1 MQRRGATRAL
11 WHGSLPYYYRRIW
24 PENWV
29 DGGGLGITIRN
40 EPRETVLTSI
50 AISGGG
56 VGNAAP
62 YVKFGPKI
70 LIVLH
75 GQISSFLDRVNFS
88 SVHIYLCPHVLIV
101 IPIHTG

>member
-1 MQRRGATRAL
+1 M
-11 WHGSLPYYYRRIW
+11 GSEMCIRDRYRRIW

-62 YVKFGPKI
+62 YG
-70 LIVLH
+70 
-75 GQISSFLDRVNFS
+75 RR
-88 SVHIYLCPHVLIV
+88 
-101 IPIHTG
+101 

>member
-1 MQRRGATRAL
+1 MLGPAPSA
-11 WHGSLPYYYRRIW
+11 YRRIW

-50 AISGGG
+50 PISGGG
-56 VGNAAP
+56 SGERRRPREN
-62 YVKFGPKI
+62 KSKI

-75 GQISSFLDRVNFS
+75 GQIKGFLDRVNFS
-88 SVHIYLCPHVLIV
+88 ASI
-101 IPIHTG
+101 

>member
-1 MQRRGATRAL
+1 MVVIMVVVCAAPQTSDLLLYCSYSTGAF
-11 WHGSLPYYYRRIW
+11 GIW

-50 AISGGG
+50 AISGKG

-62 YVKFGPKI
+62 
-70 LIVLH
+70 
-75 GQISSFLDRVNFS
+75 
-88 SVHIYLCPHVLIV
+88 
-101 IPIHTG
+101 

>member
-1 MQRRGATRAL
+1 MIYLATMIV
-11 WHGSLPYYYRRIW
+11 GTSYRRIW

-62 YVKFGPKI
+62 YVKFGPK
-70 LIVLH
+70 
-75 GQISSFLDRVNFS
+75 F
-88 SVHIYLCPHVLIV
+88 
-101 IPIHTG
+101 

>member
-1 MQRRGATRAL
+1 MCSSDNLRTSFSHLTSDSTGAF
-11 WHGSLPYYYRRIW
+11 GMNM
-24 PENWV
+24 ENWV

-62 YVKFGPKI
+62 YVKFGPK
-70 LIVLH
+70 
-75 GQISSFLDRVNFS
+75 F
-88 SVHIYLCPHVLIV
+88 
-101 IPIHTG
+101 

>member
-1 MQRRGATRAL
+1 MRCRSASLASSTGSGGSIDYTAVATGAFGLET
-11 WHGSLPYYYRRIW
+11 
-24 PENWV
+24 WV

-62 YVKFGPKI
+62 YVKFGPK
-70 LIVLH
+70 
-75 GQISSFLDRVNFS
+75 F
-88 SVHIYLCPHVLIV
+88 
-101 IPIHTG
+101 

>member
-1 MQRRGATRAL
+1 MYLGTVVHVIDFQL
-11 WHGSLPYYYRRIW
+11 LYKRIW

-50 AISGGG
+50 AISGRG

-62 YVKFGPKI
+62 
-70 LIVLH
+70 
-75 GQISSFLDRVNFS
+75 
-88 SVHIYLCPHVLIV
+88 
-101 IPIHTG
+101 